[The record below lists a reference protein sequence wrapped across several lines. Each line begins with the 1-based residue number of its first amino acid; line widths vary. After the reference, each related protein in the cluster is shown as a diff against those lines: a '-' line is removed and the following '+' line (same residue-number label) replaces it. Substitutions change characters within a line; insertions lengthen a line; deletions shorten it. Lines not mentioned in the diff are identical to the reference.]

1 MSVSS
6 LQKPS
11 SLDFKVKN
19 SDMYGERNKTDM
31 IKVVGMIQ
39 IMNCLLE
46 HLSEHIFAYK
56 LSVQVGTEDKS
67 TLNTSFQH
75 YINILS

>member
-6 LQKPS
+6 LQEPS
-11 SLDFKVKN
+11 SLDLKVKN

-39 IMNCLLE
+39 IM
-46 HLSEHIFAYK
+46 K
-56 LSVQVGTEDKS
+56 SV
-67 TLNTSFQH
+67 
-75 YINILS
+75 Y